1 MDEIRTYRSDI
12 NTVSS
17 LRNLPWDKF
26 AGKNILITGATGLI
40 GSCLVDVLM
49 NHQDA
54 DYCVYAMGRNKD
66 RADNRFMQYYK
77 SGRFV
82 FIEHD
87 IINPLKSEIP
97 FHYIIAC
104 ASGANPVL
112 YTTKP
117 VDVIK
122 ANVIGVDNLMIYGI
136 YHQIERFIYISSGD
150 VYGEG
155 DGSVF
160 TEDYS
165 GYVNPMVLRS
175 CYPSAKRASES
186 LCVAY
191 GAQYGVNISVL
202 RPCHIY
208 GPYFTETDTRAYAQF
223 IRNAILGENI
233 VLKSSGSQLR
243 SWCYVVDCVAAILY
257 ITLLG
262 NKGEAYNIADNS
274 SNISIRN
281 FAEIIAKVTGRTVIL
296 DTPDIIEASGYN
308 AVSKSIFDTK
318 KLEALGWTPIGGI
331 KDNICVTIKELLM
344 NEDYSFASCN

>member
-1 MDEIRTYRSDI
+1 MDEVRTYRNDI
-12 NTVSS
+12 YTVSS
-17 LRNLPWDKF
+17 LADLPWEKF

-49 NHQDA
+49 TRQNS
-54 DYCVYAMGRNKD
+54 DYCVYAVGRNKS
-66 RADNRFMQYYK
+66 RADARFMHYYN
-77 SGRFV
+77 SDRFV

-87 IINPLKSEIP
+87 ITEPLKSEVP

-104 ASGANPVL
+104 ASGANPIL
-112 YTTKP
+112 YSTKP

-122 ANVIGVDNLMIYGI
+122 ANVIGVDNLMMYGI
-136 YHQIERFIYISSGD
+136 NHQMEKFIYISSGD

-175 CYPSAKRASES
+175 CYPSAKRATES

-191 GAQYGVNISVL
+191 GSQYGVDINVL

-223 IRNAILGENI
+223 IRNAISRKDI
-233 VLKSSGSQLR
+233 ALKSSGAQFR

-262 NKGEAYNIADNS
+262 KNGEAYNIADNS
-274 SNISIRN
+274 SNVSIRD
-281 FAEIIAKVTGRTVIL
+281 FADTVAEAAGCNVTFE
-296 DTPDIIEASGYN
+296 TPDSIEAAGYN
-308 AVSKSIFDTK
+308 TVSKSIFDTK
-318 KLEALGWTPIGGI
+318 KLESLGWKPVGAF
-331 KDNICVTIKELLM
+331 KDNVRVTINELIK
-344 NEDYSFASCN
+344 

>member
-1 MDEIRTYRSDI
+1 MDEVRTYRNDI
-12 NTVSS
+12 YTVSS
-17 LRNLPWDKF
+17 LGDLPWEKL

-49 NHQDA
+49 TRQNP
-54 DYCVYAMGRNKD
+54 DYCVYAVGRNKN
-66 RADNRFMQYYK
+66 RADARFMHYFD
-77 SGRFV
+77 SERFV

-87 IINPLKSEIP
+87 ITEPLKSEVP

-104 ASGANPVL
+104 ASGANPIL
-112 YTTKP
+112 YSTNP
-117 VDVIK
+117 VDIIK
-122 ANVIGVDNLMIYGI
+122 ANVIGVDNLMMYGI
-136 YHQIERFIYISSGD
+136 THQIEKFIYISSGD

-165 GYVNPMVLRS
+165 GYVNPMALRS

-191 GAQYGVNISVL
+191 GSQYGVDINVI

-223 IRNAILGENI
+223 IRNAISRKDI
-233 VLKSSGSQLR
+233 VLKSSGAQFR

-262 NKGEAYNIADNS
+262 NNGEAYNIADNS
-274 SNISIRN
+274 SNVSIRD
-281 FAEIIAKVTGRTVIL
+281 FAETVAGLAGCNVTFA
-296 DTPDIIEASGYN
+296 TPDSIEAAGYN
-308 AVSKSIFDTK
+308 TVSKSIFDTK
-318 KLEALGWTPIGGI
+318 KLESLGWKPVGAF
-331 KDNICVTIKELLM
+331 KDNVRVTINELVK
-344 NEDYSFASCN
+344 

>member
-17 LRNLPWDKF
+17 LANLPWEKF
-26 AGKNILITGATGLI
+26 EGKNILITGATGLI

-49 NHQDA
+49 NRQGA
-54 DYCVYAMGRNKD
+54 DYCVYAMGRNKN
-66 RADNRFMQYYK
+66 RAANRFKHYYK
-77 SGRFV
+77 SGRFI

-87 IINPLKSEIP
+87 ITDPLKSETP
-97 FHYIIAC
+97 FHYIISC
-104 ASGANPVL
+104 ASGANPIL
-112 YTTKP
+112 YSTKP

-122 ANVIGVDNLMIYGI
+122 ANVIGVDNLMMYGI
-136 YHQIERFIYISSGD
+136 NHQMEKFIYISSGD

-160 TEDYS
+160 TEDFS

-191 GAQYGVNISVL
+191 GSQYGVDINVL

-223 IRNAILGENI
+223 LRNAISGKDI

-257 ITLLG
+257 IVLLG

-274 SNISIRN
+274 SNLSIRN
-281 FAEIIAKVTGRTVIL
+281 FAETVAEVAGCNVIFDIP
-296 DTPDIIEASGYN
+296 DTIEAAGYN
-308 AVSKSIFDTK
+308 TVSKSIFNTK
-318 KLEALGWTPIGGI
+318 KLESLGWKPVGVF
-331 KDNICVTIKELLM
+331 KDNVRVTVNELM
-344 NEDYSFASCN
+344 R